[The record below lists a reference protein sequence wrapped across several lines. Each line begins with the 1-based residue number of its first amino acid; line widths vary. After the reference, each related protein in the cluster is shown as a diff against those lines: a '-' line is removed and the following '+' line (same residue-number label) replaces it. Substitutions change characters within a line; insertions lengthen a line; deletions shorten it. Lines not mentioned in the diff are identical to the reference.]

1 MQIQILCGLSL
12 VFSEY
17 TIKRV
22 LIQRVL
28 KIIKIYASV

>member
-1 MQIQILCGLSL
+1 MQIQILSGLSL

-22 LIQRVL
+22 LIGRVF